1 MPRRVAGAVV
11 VAAAALWATGAQAGV
26 APYTIEGDAI
36 PAPLAG
42 LAGDPARGRAIVADR
57 RTGLCLLCHQGPFPE
72 VASPGNLATD
82 LRGAGSRWTTG
93 QLRLRVVDAR
103 RLDPSSLMPA
113 FHRTDGLQLVGTA
126 WQGRPVLS
134 AQQIEDVVAFLA
146 TLK

>member
-57 RTGLCLLCHQGPFPE
+57 RTGLCLLCHQGPFHE

-113 FHRTDGLQLVGTA
+113 FHRTDGLQRVGTA

>member
-113 FHRTDGLQLVGTA
+113 FHRTDGLQRVGTA